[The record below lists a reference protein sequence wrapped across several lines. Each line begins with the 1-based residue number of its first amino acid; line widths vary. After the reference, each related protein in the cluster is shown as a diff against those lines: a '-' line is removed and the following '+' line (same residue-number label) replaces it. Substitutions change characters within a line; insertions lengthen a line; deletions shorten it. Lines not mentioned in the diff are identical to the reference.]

1 MERQI
6 KNMRKNKLLATAA
19 LTALLLS
26 SCGSAQP
33 TGAEATETVPAEQNM
48 VIGNWLSDV
57 VKTTTKEQ
65 TSLQQFATEE
75 MAAIDAKV
83 EPEVTL
89 IMVGDMLMHMPVNN
103 SGKMEDGTMNFDH
116 LFTYTKDMIAEAD
129 VAIVN
134 QEVMLGGTEL
144 GISGYPKFNTYYEV
158 GDALANA
165 GFDVVLHATNHTM
178 DRGKDGLLNCLNFW
192 ETNYPNM
199 AIVGIQDTKEEQ
211 SEIYV
216 YEHQGIKV
224 AILNYTYGLNGLPMP
239 SDMPFAVNLIK
250 ESQIAEDVARAKE
263 LADFVVLCPHWG
275 TEYVLEETKNQ
286 RMWAEFFM
294 ECGVDLVIGTH
305 PHVIEPAEMWTD
317 EEGNEMLVYYSL
329 GNYVNSTASEEK
341 NIGWRML
348 GAMATVTLS
357 RNENGEVYIKEYG
370 AEPLVTYVSSD
381 KKEIAVYPLEQFT
394 EEMAASSFTVRR
406 DPNFTKERME
416 EIWEQVF
423 GDLPEY
429 EGE

>member
-1 MERQI
+1 
-6 KNMRKNKLLATAA
+6 
-19 LTALLLS
+19 
-26 SCGSAQP
+26 
-33 TGAEATETVPAEQNM
+33 
-48 VIGNWLSDV
+48 
-57 VKTTTKEQ
+57 
-65 TSLQQFATEE
+65 
-75 MAAIDAKV
+75 
-83 EPEVTL
+83 
-89 IMVGDMLMHMPVNN
+89 
-103 SGKMEDGTMNFDH
+103 
-116 LFTYTKDMIAEAD
+116 
-129 VAIVN
+129 
-134 QEVMLGGTEL
+134 
-144 GISGYPKFNTYYEV
+144 
-158 GDALANA
+158 
-165 GFDVVLHATNHTM
+165 
-178 DRGKDGLLNCLNFW
+178 
-192 ETNYPNM
+192 
-199 AIVGIQDTKEEQ
+199 
-211 SEIYV
+211 
-216 YEHQGIKV
+216 
-224 AILNYTYGLNGLPMP
+224 
-239 SDMPFAVNLIK
+239 
-250 ESQIAEDVARAKE
+250 
-263 LADFVVLCPHWG
+263 
-275 TEYVLEETKNQ
+275 
-286 RMWAEFFM
+286 M

>member
-1 MERQI
+1 M
-6 KNMRKNKLLATAA
+6 KNRKRHYAKYKLPAA
-19 LTALLLS
+19 VMLMAVLLS
-26 SCGSAQP
+26 GCGSAQP
-33 TGAEATETVPAEQNM
+33 TGAEATETVPAEQNA
-48 VIGNWLSDV
+48 VIGNWLSDIV
-57 VKTTTKEQ
+57 EATTKEQ
-65 TSLQQFATEE
+65 TGLQQFAAEE
-75 MAAIDAKV
+75 MAAIDAVV

-116 LFTYTKDMIAEAD
+116 LFTYTKDMISEAD
-129 VAIVN
+129 IALVN

-144 GISGYPKFNTYYEV
+144 GISGYPRFNTYYEV
-158 GDALANA
+158 GDALVNA

-192 ETNYPNM
+192 ETNYPDM
-199 AIVGIQDTKEEQ
+199 AILGIQDTKEEQ

-239 SDMPFAVNLIK
+239 SDMPFAVNMINEK
-250 ESQIAEDVARAKE
+250 QIAEDVAKAKE

-305 PHVIEPAEMWTD
+305 PHVIETAEMWTD

-348 GAMATVTLS
+348 GAMATVTLT
-357 RNENGEVYIKEYG
+357 RDENGEVYIKEYG

-381 KKEIAVYPLEQFT
+381 KKEIAVYPLDQFT
-394 EEMAASSFTVRR
+394 EEMAAASFTVRR

-429 EGE
+429 ESE

>member
-1 MERQI
+1 M
-6 KNMRKNKLLATAA
+6 KNRKRHYAKYKLPAA
-19 LTALLLS
+19 VMLMAVLLS
-26 SCGSAQP
+26 ACGSAQP
-33 TGAEATETVPAEQNM
+33 TGAEATETVPAEQNA
-48 VIGNWLSDV
+48 VIGNWLSDIV
-57 VKTTTKEQ
+57 EATTKEQ
-65 TSLQQFATEE
+65 TGLQQFAAEE
-75 MAAIDAKV
+75 MAAIDAVV

-116 LFTYTKDMIAEAD
+116 LFTYTKDMISEAD
-129 VAIVN
+129 IALVN

-144 GISGYPKFNTYYEV
+144 GISGYPRFNTYYEV
-158 GDALANA
+158 GDALVNA

-192 ETNYPNM
+192 ETNYPDM
-199 AIVGIQDTKEEQ
+199 AILGIQDTKEEQ

-239 SDMPFAVNLIK
+239 SDMPFAVNMINEK
-250 ESQIAEDVARAKE
+250 QIAEDVAKAKE

-348 GAMATVTLS
+348 GAMATVTLT
-357 RNENGEVYIKEYG
+357 RDENGEVYIKEYG

-381 KKEIAVYPLEQFT
+381 KKEIAVYPLDQFT
-394 EEMAASSFTVRR
+394 EEMAAASFTVRR

-429 EGE
+429 ESE